1 MQASRKSRHW
11 PPSLTAIMRQIFTI
25 ICLCLFA
32 VDATAAEPAGLRSA
46 IAGHFRAEAE
56 RSNRLYGARIEPEDP
71 SSYQFEYALT
81 DLNGDGIPD
90 AVVLLRGD
98 YCGSGGCTLQIYEG
112 TQRGFIFVSSS
123 MISREPVQILTEKRF
138 GWHSFT
144 IRVGGGDSKAC
155 NMLMRFDGHKYP
167 LNPSVQPCATRVQL
181 RSASPL
187 TFAR

>member
-1 MQASRKSRHW
+1 MDQF
-11 PPSLTAIMRQIFTI
+11 FTV

-56 RSNRLYGARIEPEDP
+56 RSYRLYGARIEPVDP
-71 SSYQFEYALT
+71 SSYEFEYALT

-98 YCGSGGCTLQIYEG
+98 YCGSGGCTLQIYQG

-144 IRVGGGDSKAC
+144 VGVGGPGGKAC
-155 NMLMRFDGHKYP
+155 NALMRFDGHKYP
-167 LNPSVQPCATRVQL
+167 LNPSLEPCAMPVQL

>member
-1 MQASRKSRHW
+1 MTHDDSIVRWWARPLVSV
-11 PPSLTAIMRQIFTI
+11 

-32 VDATAAEPAGLRSA
+32 VDAVAAEPAGLRSA

-56 RSNRLYGARIEPEDP
+56 RSHRLYGARIKPVDP
-71 SSYQFEYALT
+71 SSYEFEYALI

-90 AVVLLRGD
+90 AVVLLRGG
-98 YCGSGGCTLQIYEG
+98 YCGSGGCTLQIYQG

-138 GWHSFT
+138 GWHSLT
-144 IRVGGGDSKAC
+144 IRVGGGGGTEC
-155 NMLMRFDGHKYP
+155 NALMRFDGRKYP
-167 LNPSVQPCATRVQL
+167 LNPSVQPCAIAVQL